1 MKWTRVLE
9 DCWTADDGQHLVKVV
24 TRGATFQNAQ
34 VFAKPLQLGLFEE
47 QAPVPVKG
55 MFGWSVDVESALRMA
70 VQRFDPEAELP
81 ERTKVL
87 P

>member
-9 DCWTADDGQHLVKVV
+9 DYWTADDGIHIARVV
-24 TRGATFQNAQ
+24 RGAKFHNGQ
-34 VFAKPLQLGLFEE
+34 VCAKPLQLGLFEDPE
-47 QAPVPVKG
+47 PVPLKG
-55 MFGWSVDVESALRMA
+55 MFGWSDDRESALRLA
-70 VQRFDPEAELP
+70 VRRFDPEAELP

>member
-9 DCWTADDGQHLVKVV
+9 DYWTAEDGRHIV
-24 TRGATFQNAQ
+24 RATCSAAFYQAQ
-34 VFAKPLQLGLFEE
+34 VCAKPLQLGLFEDPE
-47 QAPVPVKG
+47 PVPLRG
-55 MFGWSVDVESALRMA
+55 MFGYSQDRESALRLA
-70 VQRFDPEAELP
+70 VRRFDPEAELP